1 MLFNNSPVKNVS
13 EKLKSPQTSIKNIKF
28 ERKKDFKSFLSYIER
43 EAKALDAIKL
53 PRRNEIQKKK
63 GSGLGAVLGFGAL
76 GLLGLFGGAG
86 SDSKRNDYK
95 YVNESGK
102 SGIDLG
108 PVGRRKEGESDSDS
122 SDIKK
127 DSPITPT
134 DVKTF
139 SKNNLGFISDITTAL
154 RGNAA
159 FAASEKK
166 ITVEQNKE
174 INQEVKKEVKKEASR
189 SRGNKRY
196 GEKQVGEDSINKT
209 KTATGTKSKGGRN
222 KKYGPGKKTPP
233 QSGFYSSPTNDFLK
247 FINLAKEDYNNL
259 TGKQKEEL
267 KKIYD
272 EHKLNQSQNLG
283 KFKSPKEFSDKTG
296 QIQVPRTKVEFIGD
310 DVFFDTGKGKIKLD
324 VLTFKGKEYYF
335 IDARASSFIQN
346 AKRADKIR
354 QLILF
359 DDRFTVDDTTG
370 KITYN
375 PSKINNAKQE
385 KINRAKKD
393 VKSGKGLFQKK
404 KRGSGLFSKLPF
416 ASTLSKSLSKPAF
429 GTEPI
434 KLLKAIRKSGLI
446 KGVKTYAPGKL
457 KTVLFGVDLAL
468 TGSAEMDS
476 ISKISLRNNIVTA
489 LFDLLGPSSTVNR
502 MAEIFNQPGLLIP
515 KVYQGQEGTYIYRD
529 NKIINENIRKIKE
542 SNKKDFT
549 RSDIY
554 KGVTGNAEI
563 LNRIMHGKKEVPKI
577 ETIPKIRSIDKYD
590 FSDDDYS
597 GVNIFSDLQ
606 ELKGR
611 K

>member
-43 EAKALDAIKL
+43 EAKALDAIQL

-63 GSGLGAVLGFGAL
+63 RSGLGAVLGFGAL

-95 YVNESGK
+95 YINEGGG

-108 PVGRRKEGESDSDS
+108 PVGRRQEGESDSDS
-122 SDIKK
+122 SDIKE

-159 FAASEKK
+159 FVASEKK

-174 INQEVKKEVKKEASR
+174 INQEVKKEVKKEESR

-196 GEKQVGEDSINKT
+196 GEKQVGDDSINKT
-209 KTATGTKSKGGRN
+209 TTTTGTKSKGGRSK
-222 KKYGPGKKTPP
+222 KKYGPKGETPP
-233 QSGFYSSPTNDFLK
+233 SSPPSPNKLDDLDFR
-247 FINLAKEDYNNL
+247 EDYDKL
-259 TGKQKEEL
+259 TGKQKEEYR
-267 KKIYD
+267 KIENEVKQQRTSRELAKEYS
-272 EHKLNQSQNLG
+272 KRTG
-283 KFKSPKEFSDKTG
+283 KI
-296 QIQVPRTKVEFIGD
+296 QIAKTKVIPIGND
-310 DVFFDTGKGKIKLD
+310 FFFDTGKGKIKLEEIS
-324 VLTFKGKEYYF
+324 FKGKDYYF
-335 IDARASSFIQN
+335 IDARISSFIQN

-354 QLILF
+354 ELILF
-359 DDRFTVDDTTG
+359 DDRFVVDDTTG

-375 PSKINNAKQE
+375 PSKINNAK
-385 KINRAKKD
+385 
-393 VKSGKGLFQKK
+393 
-404 KRGSGLFSKLPF
+404 RGSGLFSRLPF
-416 ASTLSKSLSKPAF
+416 SSTLSKSLSKPAF

-434 KLLKAIRKSGLI
+434 KLLKGIRKSGLI

-577 ETIPKIRSIDKYD
+577 ETIPKIRPSDEYD
-590 FSDDDYS
+590 FSNEYS
-597 GVNIFSDLQ
+597 SDVNIFSDLQ

>member
-43 EAKALDAIKL
+43 EAKALDAIQL

-63 GSGLGAVLGFGAL
+63 RSGLGAVLGFGAL

-95 YVNESGK
+95 YINEGGG

-108 PVGRRKEGESDSDS
+108 PVGRRKKGESDSDS

-134 DVKTF
+134 DIKNF
-139 SKNNLGFISDITTAL
+139 AKNNLDVMSDVT
-154 RGNAA
+154 R
-159 FAASEKK
+159 AASYAVNEKYN
-166 ITVEQNKE
+166 EQIKLKKKKE
-174 INQEVKKEVKKEASR
+174 INQEAKNETKQKRKITKRNFRRTQFAKTAAEVGRQESFSATSGMDKAAPDFASR
-189 SRGNKRY
+189 NRLGFSDDMKNIKVNPDDYKRITKKFSTGGFSGRKISDITFRSLSEIGDAKIGNNGIKLF
-196 GEKQVGEDSINKT
+196 KD
-209 KTATGTKSKGGRN
+209 SKGNFKIFKVLSVTDQMEYFIYQEALDEARQKILNTKFYKGTTQEEAN
-222 KKYGPGKKTPP
+222 K
-233 QSGFYSSPTNDFLK
+233 
-247 FINLAKEDYNNL
+247 I
-259 TGKQKEEL
+259 L
-267 KKIYD
+267 KK
-272 EHKLNQSQNLG
+272 
-283 KFKSPKEFSDKTG
+283 
-296 QIQVPRTKVEFIGD
+296 
-310 DVFFDTGKGKIKLD
+310 
-324 VLTFKGKEYYF
+324 
-335 IDARASSFIQN
+335 
-346 AKRADKIR
+346 
-354 QLILF
+354 
-359 DDRFTVDDTTG
+359 
-370 KITYN
+370 
-375 PSKINNAKQE
+375 
-385 KINRAKKD
+385 KK
-393 VKSGKGLFQKK
+393 
-404 KRGSGLFSKLPF
+404 GSGLFSRLPF
-416 ASTLSKSLSKPAF
+416 SSTLSKSLSKPAF

-446 KGVKTYAPGKL
+446 KGIKTYAPGKL

-489 LFDLLGPSSTVNR
+489 LFDLLGPASNVNR
-502 MAEIFNQPGLLIP
+502 MAEILNQPGLLIP
-515 KVYQGQEGTYIYRD
+515 RVYQGQEGTYIYRD

-549 RSDIY
+549 MSDIY
-554 KGVTGNAEI
+554 KGVTGDTEI

-577 ETIPKIRSIDKYD
+577 ETPPKIRSIDKYD
-590 FSDDDYS
+590 FSDDDS

>member
-43 EAKALDAIKL
+43 EAKALDAIQL

-63 GSGLGAVLGFGAL
+63 RSGLGAVLGFGAL

-95 YVNESGK
+95 YIDEGGK

-108 PVGRRKEGESDSDS
+108 PMGRRQEGESDSDS

-134 DVKTF
+134 DIKNF
-139 SKNNLGFISDITTAL
+139 AKNNFDVMSDVT
-154 RGNAA
+154 R
-159 FAASEKK
+159 AASYAVNKKYNKQIELEKK
-166 ITVEQNKE
+166 KE
-174 INQEVKKEVKKEASR
+174 INNEAKKEASKDKTR
-189 SRGNKRY
+189 SKRKFFKSEKEIGGNTTKKISTATIDNNQGKQGPTGGTRGRVRGGSGYGGGDNIQKYYMDVDGTFTTNYDDLSDQAKFYKDAASSKFDPLPEVPKAIKR
-196 GEKQVGEDSINKT
+196 EISNINRRLQRTRNPEIQKELLNRLDQINKNIEEI
-209 KTATGTKSKGGRN
+209 KKSTATSGGKSKGN
-222 KKYGPGKKTPP
+222 TP
-233 QSGFYSSPTNDFLK
+233 
-247 FINLAKEDYNNL
+247 
-259 TGKQKEEL
+259 
-267 KKIYD
+267 
-272 EHKLNQSQNLG
+272 
-283 KFKSPKEFSDKTG
+283 
-296 QIQVPRTKVEFIGD
+296 VKV
-310 DVFFDTGKGKIKLD
+310 K
-324 VLTFKGKEYYF
+324 
-335 IDARASSFIQN
+335 
-346 AKRADKIR
+346 
-354 QLILF
+354 
-359 DDRFTVDDTTG
+359 
-370 KITYN
+370 
-375 PSKINNAKQE
+375 P
-385 KINRAKKD
+385 
-393 VKSGKGLFQKK
+393 
-404 KRGSGLFSKLPF
+404 KRGSGLFSRLPF
-416 ASTLSKSLSKPAF
+416 SSTLSKSLSKPALF
-429 GTEPI
+429 SKPV
-434 KLLKAIRKSGLI
+434 KLLKAIRKSGLV
-446 KGVKTYAPGKL
+446 KGVKAYAPGKL

-563 LNRIMHGKKEVPKI
+563 LNRIMHGKKQTPKI

-590 FSDDDYS
+590 FSDDDS
-597 GVNIFSDLQ
+597 GVNIFTDLQ

>member
-63 GSGLGAVLGFGAL
+63 RSGLGAVLGFGAL

-95 YVNESGK
+95 YVNEGGG

-127 DSPITPT
+127 VSPITPT
-134 DVKTF
+134 DIKNF
-139 SKNNLGFISDITTAL
+139 AKNNLDVMSDVT
-154 RGNAA
+154 R
-159 FAASEKK
+159 AASYAVNKKYNKQIELEKK
-166 ITVEQNKE
+166 KE
-174 INQEVKKEVKKEASR
+174 INQEAKNETKQNRKITKRRFRRTQFAETAADAARQESFGATSGMDKAASDFASR
-189 SRGNKRY
+189 NRLGFSDDMKNIKVNPDDYKRITKKFSSRGFSGREISDITFRSLSEIGDAKIGNNGIKLF
-196 GEKQVGEDSINKT
+196 KD
-209 KTATGTKSKGGRN
+209 SKGN
-222 KKYGPGKKTPP
+222 
-233 QSGFYSSPTNDFLK
+233 F
-247 FINLAKEDYNNL
+247 
-259 TGKQKEEL
+259 
-267 KKIYD
+267 KIF
-272 EHKLNQSQNLG
+272 KLLSVTDQM
-283 KFKSPKEFSDKTG
+283 E
-296 QIQVPRTKVEFIGD
+296 
-310 DVFFDTGKGKIKLD
+310 
-324 VLTFKGKEYYF
+324 YF
-335 IDARASSFIQN
+335 IYHEALDEVRQ
-346 AKRADKIR
+346 KI
-354 QLILF
+354 LNTKF
-359 DDRFTVDDTTG
+359 YKGTTQEEAN
-370 KITYN
+370 KI
-375 PSKINNAKQE
+375 I
-385 KINRAKKD
+385 
-393 VKSGKGLFQKK
+393 KK
-404 KRGSGLFSKLPF
+404 KKGSGLFSRLPF
-416 ASTLSKSLSKPAF
+416 SSTLSKSLSKPAF

-489 LFDLLGPSSTVNR
+489 LFDLLGPASNVNR
-502 MAEIFNQPGLLIP
+502 MAEILNQPGLLIP

-549 RSDIY
+549 MSDIY

-563 LNRIMHGKKEVPKI
+563 LNRIMHGKKETPKI
-577 ETIPKIRSIDKYD
+577 ETIPKIRPSDKYD
-590 FSDDDYS
+590 FSDEYS
-597 GVNIFSDLQ
+597 SDVNIFSDLQ

>member
-43 EAKALDAIKL
+43 EAKALDAIQL

-63 GSGLGAVLGFGAL
+63 RSGLGAVLGFGAL

-95 YVNESGK
+95 YINEGGG

-108 PVGRRKEGESDSDS
+108 PVGRRQEGESDSDS

-127 DSPITPT
+127 DFPITPT
-134 DVKTF
+134 DIKNF
-139 SKNNLGFISDITTAL
+139 AKNNLDVMSDVT
-154 RGNAA
+154 R
-159 FAASEKK
+159 AASYAVNEKYN
-166 ITVEQNKE
+166 EQIKLKKKKE
-174 INQEVKKEVKKEASR
+174 INQEAKNETKQKRKITKRNFRRTQFAETAAEVGRQESFSATSGMDKAAPDFASR
-189 SRGNKRY
+189 NRLGLSDDMKNIKVNPDDYKRITKKFSSGGFSGGEINDITFRSLSEIGDAKIGNNGIKLF
-196 GEKQVGEDSINKT
+196 KD
-209 KTATGTKSKGGRN
+209 SKGN
-222 KKYGPGKKTPP
+222 
-233 QSGFYSSPTNDFLK
+233 F
-247 FINLAKEDYNNL
+247 
-259 TGKQKEEL
+259 
-267 KKIYD
+267 KIF
-272 EHKLNQSQNLG
+272 KLLSVTDQM
-283 KFKSPKEFSDKTG
+283 E
-296 QIQVPRTKVEFIGD
+296 
-310 DVFFDTGKGKIKLD
+310 
-324 VLTFKGKEYYF
+324 YF
-335 IDARASSFIQN
+335 IYQEALDEAR
-346 AKRADKIR
+346 
-354 QLILF
+354 
-359 DDRFTVDDTTG
+359 
-370 KITYN
+370 
-375 PSKINNAKQE
+375 E
-385 KINRAKKD
+385 KILNTKFY
-393 VKSGKGLFQKK
+393 KGTTQEEANKILKK

-416 ASTLSKSLSKPAF
+416 SSTLSKSLSKPAF

-446 KGVKTYAPGKL
+446 KGIKTYAPGKL
-457 KTVLFGVDLAL
+457 RTVLFGVDLAL

-554 KGVTGNAEI
+554 KGVTGDAEI
-563 LNRIMHGKKEVPKI
+563 LNRIMHGKKQTPKI

-590 FSDDDYS
+590 FSDDDS

>member
-43 EAKALDAIKL
+43 EAKALDAIQL

-63 GSGLGAVLGFGAL
+63 RSGLGAVLGFGAL

-95 YVNESGK
+95 YINEGGG

-108 PVGRRKEGESDSDS
+108 PVGRRKKGESDSDS

-134 DVKTF
+134 DIKNF
-139 SKNNLGFISDITTAL
+139 AKNNLDVMSDVT
-154 RGNAA
+154 R
-159 FAASEKK
+159 AASYAVNEKYN
-166 ITVEQNKE
+166 EQIKLKKKKE
-174 INQEVKKEVKKEASR
+174 INQEAKNETKQKRKITKRNFRRTQFAKTAAEVGRQESFSATSGMDKAAPDFASR
-189 SRGNKRY
+189 NRLGLSDDMKNIKVNPDDYKRITKKFSSGGFSGGEITDITFRSLSEIGDAKIGNNGIKLF
-196 GEKQVGEDSINKT
+196 KD
-209 KTATGTKSKGGRN
+209 SKGNFKIFKLLSVTDQMEYFIYQEALDEAREKILNTKFYKGTTQEEAN
-222 KKYGPGKKTPP
+222 K
-233 QSGFYSSPTNDFLK
+233 
-247 FINLAKEDYNNL
+247 I
-259 TGKQKEEL
+259 L
-267 KKIYD
+267 KK
-272 EHKLNQSQNLG
+272 
-283 KFKSPKEFSDKTG
+283 
-296 QIQVPRTKVEFIGD
+296 
-310 DVFFDTGKGKIKLD
+310 
-324 VLTFKGKEYYF
+324 
-335 IDARASSFIQN
+335 
-346 AKRADKIR
+346 
-354 QLILF
+354 
-359 DDRFTVDDTTG
+359 
-370 KITYN
+370 
-375 PSKINNAKQE
+375 
-385 KINRAKKD
+385 KK
-393 VKSGKGLFQKK
+393 
-404 KRGSGLFSKLPF
+404 GSGLFSRLPF
-416 ASTLSKSLSKPAF
+416 SSTLSKSLSKPAF

-446 KGVKTYAPGKL
+446 KGIKTYAPGKL

-554 KGVTGNAEI
+554 KGVTGDAEI
-563 LNRIMHGKKEVPKI
+563 LNRIMHGKKQTPKI

-590 FSDDDYS
+590 FSDDDS

>member
-43 EAKALDAIKL
+43 EAKALDAIQL

-63 GSGLGAVLGFGAL
+63 RSGLGAVLGFGAL

-95 YVNESGK
+95 YINEGGG

-108 PVGRRKEGESDSDS
+108 PVGRRKKGESDSDS

-134 DVKTF
+134 DIKNF
-139 SKNNLGFISDITTAL
+139 AKNNLDVMSDVT
-154 RGNAA
+154 R
-159 FAASEKK
+159 AASYAVNEKYN
-166 ITVEQNKE
+166 EQIKLKKKKE
-174 INQEVKKEVKKEASR
+174 INQEAKNETKQKRKITKRNFRRTQFAKTAAEVGRQESFSATSGMDKAAPDFASR
-189 SRGNKRY
+189 NRLGLSDDMKNIKVNPDDYKRITKKFSSGGFSGGEITDITFRSLSEIGDAKIGNNGIKLF
-196 GEKQVGEDSINKT
+196 KD
-209 KTATGTKSKGGRN
+209 SKGN
-222 KKYGPGKKTPP
+222 
-233 QSGFYSSPTNDFLK
+233 F
-247 FINLAKEDYNNL
+247 
-259 TGKQKEEL
+259 
-267 KKIYD
+267 KIF
-272 EHKLNQSQNLG
+272 KLLSVTDQM
-283 KFKSPKEFSDKTG
+283 E
-296 QIQVPRTKVEFIGD
+296 
-310 DVFFDTGKGKIKLD
+310 
-324 VLTFKGKEYYF
+324 YF
-335 IDARASSFIQN
+335 IYQEALDEAR
-346 AKRADKIR
+346 
-354 QLILF
+354 
-359 DDRFTVDDTTG
+359 
-370 KITYN
+370 
-375 PSKINNAKQE
+375 E
-385 KINRAKKD
+385 KILNTKFY
-393 VKSGKGLFQKK
+393 KGTTQEEANKILKK

-416 ASTLSKSLSKPAF
+416 SSTLSKSLSKPAF

-446 KGVKTYAPGKL
+446 KGIKTYAPGKL

-489 LFDLLGPSSTVNR
+489 LFDLLGPASNVNR
-502 MAEIFNQPGLLIP
+502 MAEILNQPGLLIP

-563 LNRIMHGKKEVPKI
+563 LNRIMHGKKETPKI

-590 FSDDDYS
+590 FSDDDS

>member
-1 MLFNNSPVKNVS
+1 MLFNNSPVKNIS

-43 EAKALDAIKL
+43 EAKALDAIQL

-63 GSGLGAVLGFGAL
+63 RSGLGAVLGFGAL

-95 YVNESGK
+95 YINEGGG

-108 PVGRRKEGESDSDS
+108 PVGRRQEGESDSDS

-134 DVKTF
+134 DIKNF
-139 SKNNLGFISDITTAL
+139 AKNNLDVMSDVT
-154 RGNAA
+154 R
-159 FAASEKK
+159 AASYAVNKKYNKQIELEKK
-166 ITVEQNKE
+166 KE
-174 INQEVKKEVKKEASR
+174 INNEAKQEAKKEAKKEESR
-189 SRGNKRY
+189 SRGRKRTVRR
-196 GEKQVGEDSINKT
+196 QVGGDSINKT
-209 KTATGTKSKGGRN
+209 TTATDTKRTGGRF
-222 KKYGPGKKTPP
+222 KKEYGPGGEALLQP
-233 QSGFYSSPTNDFLK
+233 NDRDIIRRAFSTADDLTYTSVMNNPILPETVEFLVR
-247 FINLAKEDYNNL
+247 
-259 TGKQKEEL
+259 
-267 KKIYD
+267 
-272 EHKLNQSQNLG
+272 
-283 KFKSPKEFSDKTG
+283 TG
-296 QIQVPRTKVEFIGD
+296 QAKFDKVLQLHQYKNISGQFVYFSQLSEAEQI
-310 DVFFDTGKGKIKLD
+310 KI
-324 VLTFKGKEYYF
+324 V
-335 IDARASSFIQN
+335 AQ
-346 AKRADKIR
+346 
-354 QLILF
+354 QLELQKDIA
-359 DDRFTVDDTTG
+359 V
-370 KITYN
+370 
-375 PSKINNAKQE
+375 NAKQE

-404 KRGSGLFSKLPF
+404 KKGSGLFSRLPF
-416 ASTLSKSLSKPAF
+416 SSTLSKSLSKPAF

-446 KGVKTYAPGKL
+446 KGIKTYAPGKL

-489 LFDLLGPSSTVNR
+489 LFDLLGPASNVNR
-502 MAEIFNQPGLLIP
+502 MAEILNQPGLLIP

-549 RSDIY
+549 MSDIY

-563 LNRIMHGKKEVPKI
+563 LNRIMHGKKETPKI
-577 ETIPKIRSIDKYD
+577 ETIPKIRPSDKYD
-590 FSDDDYS
+590 FSDEYS
-597 GVNIFSDLQ
+597 SDVNIFSDLQ

>member
-43 EAKALDAIKL
+43 EAKALDAIQL

-63 GSGLGAVLGFGAL
+63 RSGLGAVLGFGAL

-95 YVNESGK
+95 YIDEGGK

-108 PVGRRKEGESDSDS
+108 PMGRRQEGESDSDS

-134 DVKTF
+134 DIKNF
-139 SKNNLGFISDITTAL
+139 AKNNLDVMSDVT
-154 RGNAA
+154 R
-159 FAASEKK
+159 AASYAVNKKYNKQIELEKK
-166 ITVEQNKE
+166 KE
-174 INQEVKKEVKKEASR
+174 INNEAKQEAKKEAKKEESR
-189 SRGNKRY
+189 SRGRKRTVRR
-196 GEKQVGEDSINKT
+196 QVGGDSINKT
-209 KTATGTKSKGGRN
+209 TTATDTKSRGRYN
-222 KKYGPGKKTPP
+222 KNYGPGGEVPLQP
-233 QSGFYSSPTNDFLK
+233 NDRDIIRRAFSTADDLTINSVMNNPILPETVEFLVR
-247 FINLAKEDYNNL
+247 
-259 TGKQKEEL
+259 
-267 KKIYD
+267 
-272 EHKLNQSQNLG
+272 
-283 KFKSPKEFSDKTG
+283 TG
-296 QIQVPRTKVEFIGD
+296 QAKFDKVLELHQYKNISGQFVYFSQLSEAEQIKIVAQQLELQKDIAARMSKNAYKQVKME
-310 DVFFDTGKGKIKLD
+310 
-324 VLTFKGKEYYF
+324 
-335 IDARASSFIQN
+335 N
-346 AKRADKIR
+346 
-354 QLILF
+354 
-359 DDRFTVDDTTG
+359 
-370 KITYN
+370 
-375 PSKINNAKQE
+375 
-385 KINRAKKD
+385 D
-393 VKSGKGLFQKK
+393 VKSEKGLFQKK
-404 KRGSGLFSKLPF
+404 KRGSGLFSRLPF
-416 ASTLSKSLSKPAF
+416 SSTLSKSLSKPAL

-489 LFDLLGPSSTVNR
+489 LFDLLGPSSNVNR
-502 MAEIFNQPGLLIP
+502 MAEILNEPGLLIP

-549 RSDIY
+549 MSDIY
-554 KGVTGNAEI
+554 KGVTGDAEI
-563 LNRIMHGKKEVPKI
+563 LNRIMHGKKDVPKI
-577 ETIPKIRSIDKYD
+577 ETIPKIRPIDKYD
-590 FSDDDYS
+590 FSDEYS
-597 GVNIFSDLQ
+597 SDVNIFSDLQ

>member
-43 EAKALDAIKL
+43 EAKALDAIQL

-63 GSGLGAVLGFGAL
+63 RSGLGAVLGFGAL

-95 YVNESGK
+95 YINEGGK

-108 PVGRRKEGESDSDS
+108 PMGRRQEGESDSDS

-134 DVKTF
+134 DIKNF
-139 SKNNLGFISDITTAL
+139 AKNNFDVMSDVT
-154 RGNAA
+154 R
-159 FAASEKK
+159 AASYAVNKKYNKQIELEKK
-166 ITVEQNKE
+166 KE
-174 INQEVKKEVKKEASR
+174 INNEAKKEASKDKTR
-189 SRGNKRY
+189 SKRKFFKSEKEIGGNTTKKISTATIDNNQGKQGPTGGTRGRVRGGSGYGGGDNIQKIYMDMDGTFTTNYDDLSDQAKFYKDAASSKFDPLPEVPKAIKR
-196 GEKQVGEDSINKT
+196 EISNINRRLQRTRNPEIQKELLNRLDQINKNIEEI
-209 KTATGTKSKGGRN
+209 KKSTATSGGKSKG
-222 KKYGPGKKTPP
+222 
-233 QSGFYSSPTNDFLK
+233 
-247 FINLAKEDYNNL
+247 
-259 TGKQKEEL
+259 
-267 KKIYD
+267 
-272 EHKLNQSQNLG
+272 
-283 KFKSPKEFSDKTG
+283 DKP
-296 QIQVPRTKVEFIGD
+296 VKV
-310 DVFFDTGKGKIKLD
+310 K
-324 VLTFKGKEYYF
+324 
-335 IDARASSFIQN
+335 
-346 AKRADKIR
+346 
-354 QLILF
+354 
-359 DDRFTVDDTTG
+359 
-370 KITYN
+370 
-375 PSKINNAKQE
+375 P
-385 KINRAKKD
+385 
-393 VKSGKGLFQKK
+393 
-404 KRGSGLFSKLPF
+404 KRGSGFFSKLPF
-416 ASTLSKSLSKPAF
+416 SSTLSKSLSKPALF
-429 GTEPI
+429 SKPV
-434 KLLKAIRKSGLI
+434 KLLKAIRKSGLV
-446 KGVKTYAPGKL
+446 KGVKAYAPGKL

-563 LNRIMHGKKEVPKI
+563 LNRIMHGKKQTPKI

-590 FSDDDYS
+590 FSDDDS

>member
-43 EAKALDAIKL
+43 EAKALDAIQL

-63 GSGLGAVLGFGAL
+63 RSGLGAVLGFGAL

-95 YVNESGK
+95 YINEGGG

-108 PVGRRKEGESDSDS
+108 PVGRRKKGESDSDS

-134 DVKTF
+134 DIKNF
-139 SKNNLGFISDITTAL
+139 AKNNLDVMSDVT
-154 RGNAA
+154 R
-159 FAASEKK
+159 AASYAVNEKYN
-166 ITVEQNKE
+166 EQIKLKKKKE
-174 INQEVKKEVKKEASR
+174 INQEAKNETKQKRKITKRNFRRTQFAETAAEVGRQESFSATSGMDKAAPDFASR
-189 SRGNKRY
+189 NRLGLSDDMKNIKVNPDDYKRITKKFSSGGFSGGEINDITFRSLSEIGDAKIGNNGIKLF
-196 GEKQVGEDSINKT
+196 KD
-209 KTATGTKSKGGRN
+209 SKGN
-222 KKYGPGKKTPP
+222 
-233 QSGFYSSPTNDFLK
+233 F
-247 FINLAKEDYNNL
+247 
-259 TGKQKEEL
+259 
-267 KKIYD
+267 KIF
-272 EHKLNQSQNLG
+272 KLLSVTDQM
-283 KFKSPKEFSDKTG
+283 E
-296 QIQVPRTKVEFIGD
+296 
-310 DVFFDTGKGKIKLD
+310 
-324 VLTFKGKEYYF
+324 YF
-335 IDARASSFIQN
+335 IYQEALDEAR
-346 AKRADKIR
+346 
-354 QLILF
+354 
-359 DDRFTVDDTTG
+359 
-370 KITYN
+370 
-375 PSKINNAKQE
+375 E
-385 KINRAKKD
+385 KILNTKFY
-393 VKSGKGLFQKK
+393 KGTTQEEANKILKK

-416 ASTLSKSLSKPAF
+416 SSTLSKSLSKPAF

-446 KGVKTYAPGKL
+446 KGIKTYAPGKL
-457 KTVLFGVDLAL
+457 RTVLFGVDLAL

-489 LFDLLGPSSTVNR
+489 LFDLLGPASNVNR
-502 MAEIFNQPGLLIP
+502 MAEILNQPGLLIP

-554 KGVTGNAEI
+554 KGVTGDAEI
-563 LNRIMHGKKEVPKI
+563 LNRIMHGKKQTPKI

-590 FSDDDYS
+590 FSDDDS